1 MAASAPHTF
10 SDAVEVEKLNSSQ
23 QPTQVQEARVVC
35 STASNPAINRNMQ
48 CHHNEDFVNMANK
61 ISIVITMKFCEQANR
76 RILPNTGQMVSIP
89 KAQKKSGQHSKST
102 KKFLIVSQT
111 VRLREKHVHHK
122 YVCHFTMLRETVSA
136 GR

>member
-1 MAASAPHTF
+1 MAASAPRTF

-48 CHHNEDFVNMANK
+48 CHHNEDFMNTANK

-76 RILPNTGQMVSIP
+76 RILPNTVAKWS
-89 KAQKKSGQHSKST
+89 ALQKH
-102 KKFLIVSQT
+102 KKISNCLT
-111 VRLREKHVHHK
+111 NCK
-122 YVCHFTMLRETVSA
+122 T
-136 GR
+136 